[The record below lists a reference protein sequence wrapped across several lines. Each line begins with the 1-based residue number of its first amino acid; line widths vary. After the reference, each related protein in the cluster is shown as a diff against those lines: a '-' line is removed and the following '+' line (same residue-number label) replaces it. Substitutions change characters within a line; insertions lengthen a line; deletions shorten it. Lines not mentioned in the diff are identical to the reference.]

1 MNTNHLEKIMIF
13 GTFDGVHE
21 GHLNMFKQARKLSK
35 NPFLIVSIARDINVM
50 RIKNKLPYNN
60 EKKRQALVKKTK
72 LADKVILGSLNN
84 YLDHI
89 IKEKPDYIALGYDQI
104 HYTENL
110 KKDLKSLGLTPK
122 IRRLKPYKETIYKNS
137 LLNKK

>member
-1 MNTNHLEKIMIF
+1 MFKKEKILVF

-21 GHLNMFKQARKLSK
+21 GHLNMFNQARKLSK
-35 NPFLIVSIARDINVM
+35 NPYLIVSIARDINVV
-50 RIKNKLPYNN
+50 RIKNKLPFNN
-60 EKKRQALVKKTK
+60 EKRRQALVKKTK
-72 LADKVILGSLNN
+72 LADRVVLGSLKN
-84 YLDHI
+84 YLAHI
-89 IKEKPDYIALGYDQI
+89 VKESPDYIALGYDQI

-110 KKDLKSLGLTPK
+110 KKELKSLGLTPK